1 MDLVA
6 YNATMQQFRAAVER
20 ARSHCNLA
28 KELRARWPLASARAE
43 LEEAQVFLALA
54 KAELQRPEGTTH
66 EQD

>member
-1 MDLVA
+1 MDTVA
-6 YNATMQQFRAAVER
+6 FQATMQQFRAALER
-20 ARSHCNLA
+20 AQDHCKLA
-28 KELRARWPLASARAE
+28 KALGATWPMASARAE